1 MPLPSRRQW
10 LLGTPLLAG
19 LTQARTALA
28 AGKWVL
34 RGERSV
40 SDRLDHDSIAV
51 TAARGEFEAVQVKV
65 RQHAVQFREMKIHFA
80 NGRTQ
85 EVALRQV
92 IPAGGESRVID
103 LDGRERVIRRIE
115 FWYDAETR
123 GRGRG
128 ARVLVYGRH

>member
-1 MPLPSRRQW
+1 MSLLSRRHF
-10 LLGTPLLAG
+10 LLSAPTLALLAH
-19 LTQARTALA
+19 ARHALA

-34 RGERSV
+34 LGERSV
-40 SDRLDHDSIAV
+40 SDRLDHDSISV
-51 TAARGEFEAVQVKV
+51 SAARGEFEAVQVRV

-92 IPAGGESRVID
+92 IPAGGESRAID
-103 LDGRERVIRRIE
+103 LDGHDRVIRRIE